1 MHIRALIPPG
11 IDEITVNGL
20 HQWDYGRTLEI
31 ECAECGTEI
40 MEIHFACMGMIVAE
54 TRRCN
59 FTNGIGTVTIPDKCL
74 EQSTPIT
81 AWIYGL
87 DTDKGR
93 TIKTIRLPIIER
105 TKPIRAHDVPAELVD
120 RYNELAVAAEE
131 AVEAL
136 RAGEVKAARAT
147 HADEADWANTANH
160 AENASHATTAN
171 TAENANY
178 SNTTGAMVM
187 KLVTSCEI
195 VKGKG
200 TIEGNVIK
208 NNTPYFIVFEP
219 TEIGN
224 NYTDYISSGVLVVR
238 KEDGYGSLANFCGCA
253 LDTTHGIW
261 FDYNPNA
268 STITVGLT
276 CQSSSSLVYEDASTN
291 GTLYI
296 YTFGDITQ

>member
-31 ECAECGTEI
+31 ECAEFGTEI
-40 MEIHFACMGMIVAE
+40 MEVHFACMGMIVAE
-54 TRRCN
+54 TRPCN
-59 FTNGIGTVTIPDKCL
+59 FTNGVGTVTIPDKCL

-105 TKPIRAHDVPAELVD
+105 TKPIRAHDVPAELID

-136 RAGEVKAARAT
+136 MAGDVKVARAT
-147 HADEADWANTANH
+147 HADKANQADTANH
-160 AENASHATTAN
+160 AENASHANTAN

-195 VKGKG
+195 VNGVG
-200 TIEGNVIK
+200 NIERDVIK
-208 NNTPYFIVFEP
+208 NNTPYLLVFEP
-219 TEIGN
+219 SN
-224 NYTDYISSGVLVVR
+224 LSPDNYSSYISSGVLITHR
-238 KEDGYGSLANFCGCA
+238 TDNDGMTINYCGGA
-253 LDTTHGIW
+253 LDTMRGIW
-261 FDYNPNA
+261 FNYNGDGTVKV
-268 STITVGLT
+268 TITVSAIT
-276 CQSSSSLVYEDASTN
+276 TTVYAETGSN

-296 YTFGDITQ
+296 YAFGNIPQ